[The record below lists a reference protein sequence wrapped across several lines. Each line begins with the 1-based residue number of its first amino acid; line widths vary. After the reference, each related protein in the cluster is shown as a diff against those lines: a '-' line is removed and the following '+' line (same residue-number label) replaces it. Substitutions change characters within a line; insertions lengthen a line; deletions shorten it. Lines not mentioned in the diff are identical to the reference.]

1 MNRFSSA
8 AQNAARSIYGAP
20 DDASRPRL
28 VRAAEQAVPSAKA
41 RALNL
46 KIATS
51 VLGFTVLAALL
62 TGCSADA
69 TDLKPTAAPAASST
83 PVAEAP
89 VAETPVAAPV
99 TGDNVDAI
107 EAKEILKSGLGQR
120 AYPMADGTYVVVTK
134 DEPLPE
140 AVHYDI
146 EDKTNAT
153 LTPYRENS
161 QDRDA
166 AMAQAQDYVAK
177 NTGKQVILAW
187 HVYGFDDP
195 SAEAKSEFWFIAGGP
210 DSTAHYTAKADA
222 QSAIDGW
229 LAGKDDAA
237 TYTIVFAG

>member
-1 MNRFSSA
+1 MEAMN
-8 AQNAARSIYGAP
+8 
-20 DDASRPRL
+20 
-28 VRAAEQAVPSAKA
+28 K
-41 RALNL
+41 
-46 KIATS
+46 KITTS
-51 VLGFTVLAALL
+51 VLGFTVLATLL
-62 TGCSADA
+62 TGCSAGA
-69 TDLKPTAAPAASST
+69 TDLKPTAEPAASST

-153 LTPYRENS
+153 LAPYRVDS
-161 QDRDA
+161 QDSDA
-166 AMAQAQDYVAK
+166 AMGQAQDYVAK

-187 HVYGFDDP
+187 LVYGFDGP

-210 DSTAHYTAKADA
+210 DSTVHYSAKADA

-237 TYTIVFAG
+237 TYAVVFAG

>member
-1 MNRFSSA
+1 MEAMN
-8 AQNAARSIYGAP
+8 
-20 DDASRPRL
+20 
-28 VRAAEQAVPSAKA
+28 K
-41 RALNL
+41 
-46 KIATS
+46 KITTS
-51 VLGFTVLAALL
+51 VLAFTVLAALL

-69 TDLKPTAAPAASST
+69 TDLNPTAVPPVSST
-83 PVAEAP
+83 PVADAP

-99 TGDNVDAI
+99 TGDNVDAA

-146 EDKTNAT
+146 EDKTIAT
-153 LTPYRENS
+153 LAPYRNNS

-166 AMAQAQDYVAK
+166 AIAQAQDYVAK

-187 HVYGFDDP
+187 HVWGFDGP
-195 SAEAKSEFWFIAGGP
+195 SAEEKSEFWFIAGGP
-210 DSTAHYTAKADA
+210 DSTVHYTAKADA
-222 QSAIDGW
+222 QSAIDDW

-237 TYTIVFAG
+237 TYAVVFAA